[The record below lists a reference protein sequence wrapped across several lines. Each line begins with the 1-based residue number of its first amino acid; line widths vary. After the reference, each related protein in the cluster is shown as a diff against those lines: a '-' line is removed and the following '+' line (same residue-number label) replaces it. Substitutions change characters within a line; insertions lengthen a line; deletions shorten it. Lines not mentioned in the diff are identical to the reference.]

1 MTTISRLLALLL
13 IVSAILCTNG
23 YGQATQSGNDNA
35 LKEPVLDYNVA
46 HFDLTDS
53 TLIEG
58 LSKLSSVP
66 IAGLHLGIEE
76 ILQEKSSDSRDQRV
90 QFSLHLENRTV
101 RDIIDTLCQFDNR
114 YIWSTDGQSINVYP
128 RQIID
133 SRPYF
138 LNRELEQITLKDMRG
153 PEQALTPLAR
163 LLPGEQVGYAGIGGD
178 HSYPAPW
185 SAVFNHLTVRQLMNR
200 ISEHTGPRGGW
211 ILSGSSDQRFFF
223 FFKSAFHHEDR
234 TEN

>member
-1 MTTISRLLALLL
+1 MTTTVRPIVLFFIL
-13 IVSAILCTNG
+13 IAITSTG
-23 YGQATQSGNDNA
+23 GQAQATQTGSDNA
-35 LKEPVLDYNVA
+35 LNEPVLDSKVA
-46 HFDLTDS
+46 QFDLTDS

-58 LSKLSSVP
+58 LSKLSSAP

-76 ILQEKSSDSRDQRV
+76 ILQEKSSDSRDQSVRL
-90 QFSLHLENRTV
+90 SLRLENRTV
-101 RDIIDTLCQFDNR
+101 RNIVEMLCQFDNR
-114 YIWSTDGQSINVYP
+114 YTWSTDGRSINVYP

-138 LNRELEQITLKDMRG
+138 LNRELEHITLKDMLG

-185 SAVFNHLTVRQLMNR
+185 STVFNNLTVRQLMNR

-211 ILSGSSDQRFFF
+211 ILSGSTDQRFFF
-223 FFKSAFHHEDR
+223 FFKSGFHHEDR
-234 TEN
+234 TEK